1 MQDILGT
8 KLIPLL
14 CRLRART
21 PGRASL
27 VPSPCLQPLSCAH
40 VQVAIELRA
49 RLLAMYEVAKAAT
62 YAAFS
67 AVETAAGFA
76 EIGDR
81 G

>member
-1 MQDILGT
+1 
-8 KLIPLL
+8 
-14 CRLRART
+14 
-21 PGRASL
+21 
-27 VPSPCLQPLSCAH
+27 
-40 VQVAIELRA
+40 
-49 RLLAMYEVAKAAT
+49 MYEVAKAAT